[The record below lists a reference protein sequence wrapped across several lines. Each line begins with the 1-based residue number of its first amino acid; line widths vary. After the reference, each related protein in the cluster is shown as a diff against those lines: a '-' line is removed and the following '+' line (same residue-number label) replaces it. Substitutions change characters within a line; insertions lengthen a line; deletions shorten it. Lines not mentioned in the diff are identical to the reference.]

1 MVYAST
7 LRHVSMGLHKSDKC
21 TTFLRS
27 HHRRTASTS
36 SCTAFL
42 ALLGYKWT
50 RGHSAPAAEGPRGA
64 GAPWERHLPSRP
76 SKAAP
81 RVFAGAD
88 DDTCEPAPK
97 SRRSERESLRS
108 PGGADMRPPKPD
120 WAVR

>member
-42 ALLGYKWT
+42 ALLGRPLALETLK
-50 RGHSAPAAEGPRGA
+50 RGGGVAPAKV
-64 GAPWERHLPSRP
+64 HLLAR
-76 SKAAP
+76 A
-81 RVFAGAD
+81 RCGL
-88 DDTCEPAPK
+88 TGGL
-97 SRRSERESLRS
+97 RR
-108 PGGADMRPPKPD
+108 
-120 WAVR
+120 